1 MLRFI
6 RTTWLVNTLLIIAT
20 IVLSLLTVDWHHQMF
35 QLYEIEVQVKKEN
48 QSITAINRQLL
59 MEHSEVLS
67 GMAIVEKSQELLGM
81 HSPDKKINT
90 LSL

>member
-6 RTTWLVNTLLIIAT
+6 RTTWLVNSLLIIAT
-20 IVLSLLTVDWHHQMF
+20 VGLSLLTIYWHHQMF
-35 QLYEIEVQVKKEN
+35 QLHEIEVQVNKEN

-67 GMAIVEKSQELLGM
+67 GMAIVEKSQELLEM
-81 HSPDKKINT
+81 HSPDKKIKT

>member
-6 RTTWLVNTLLIIAT
+6 RATWLVNTLLIIAT
-20 IVLSLLTVDWHHQMF
+20 VVLSLLTVNWHHQMF

-59 MEHSEVLS
+59 MENSEVLS
-67 GMAIVEKSQELLGM
+67 GIAIVEKSQELLRM
-81 HSPDKKINT
+81 HSPDKKIKT

>member
-1 MLRFI
+1 
-6 RTTWLVNTLLIIAT
+6 
-20 IVLSLLTVDWHHQMF
+20 MF
-35 QLYEIEVQVKKEN
+35 QLYEIEVQVNKEN

-81 HSPDKKINT
+81 HSPDKNIKT
-90 LSL
+90 LPL

>member
-20 IVLSLLTVDWHHQMF
+20 VVLSLLTINWHYQMF

-67 GMAIVEKSQELLGM
+67 GMAVIEKSQELLGM
-81 HSPDKKINT
+81 HSPDKKIKT

>member
-20 IVLSLLTVDWHHQMF
+20 VVLSLLTVNWHHQMF
-35 QLYEIEVQVKKEN
+35 QLYEIELQVKKEN

-81 HSPDKKINT
+81 HSPDKKIKT